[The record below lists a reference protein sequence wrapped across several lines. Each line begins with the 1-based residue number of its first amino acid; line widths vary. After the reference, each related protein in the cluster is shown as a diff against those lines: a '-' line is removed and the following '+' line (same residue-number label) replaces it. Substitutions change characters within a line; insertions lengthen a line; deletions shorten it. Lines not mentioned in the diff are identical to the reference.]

1 MQTIHPA
8 QNGKITW
15 QGFRNSPAYANQ
27 RDKTLNGMKNL
38 VIGLFRYV
46 LRLDVF

>member
-15 QGFRNSPAYANQ
+15 QGFRNSPAYYAQ
-27 RDKTLNGMKNL
+27 SALY
-38 VIGLFRYV
+38 IAGLFIMEQDGRIDES
-46 LRLDVF
+46 RF